1 MVRPSNEMKLY
12 RNGQTG
18 LKPNINGQTKQLIK
32 TKYKWSDRAMRKED
46 NSPQGKIVTELL
58 QVLTI
63 FTSFNLQLDLF
74 DLFFFYIRY
83 KRQNRAIW

>member
-1 MVRPSNEMKLY
+1 MVGP
-12 RNGQTG
+12 RNQI
-18 LKPNINGQTKQLIK
+18 KQNINGQTKQLIK

-63 FTSFNLQLDLF
+63 ITLFN
-74 DLFFFYIRY
+74 
-83 KRQNRAIW
+83 